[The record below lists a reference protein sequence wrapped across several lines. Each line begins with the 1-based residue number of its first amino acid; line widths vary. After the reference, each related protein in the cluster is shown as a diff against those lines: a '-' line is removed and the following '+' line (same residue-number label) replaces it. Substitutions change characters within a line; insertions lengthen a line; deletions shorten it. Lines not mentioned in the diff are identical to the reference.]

1 MTTAK
6 YKMERIA
13 REFWAT
19 TKSEFRFN
27 YDIINVVES
36 ALNVQLIRMPQL
48 CPIKINSWLNSQHMD
63 LQIENKGQNL
73 HGALLI
79 QNGTVLM
86 FIDTTENATWQRY
99 TLAHQVSRFLLEYQM
114 PREQAILTLGK
125 EIAGVLKGNDDAS
138 VTELVQSA
146 FNDVSNKAYTL
157 LIEKKENSAASYQ
170 EPSLTDN
177 PADFLAL
184 ELLAPRYQIIQET
197 ASKSVFLSYAGFK
210 RKCRELLIGKYRIP
224 TEIAHKYACE
234 LAGSVTNGP
243 SFFSRFGF

>member
-6 YKMERIA
+6 YTMERIA

-27 YDIINVVES
+27 YDLINVVES
-36 ALNVQLIRMPQL
+36 TLNVQLIRMPQL
-48 CPIKINSWLNSQHMD
+48 CPIKINSWLNNQNIGI
-63 LQIENKGQNL
+63 QIEDNGQNL

-86 FIDTTENATWQRY
+86 FIDTTENTTWQRY

-114 PREQAILTLGK
+114 PRERAILSFGK
-125 EIAGVLKGNDDAS
+125 EIAGVLKGKNDAS

-146 FNDVSNKAYTL
+146 FNDVSNKTYTL
-157 LIEKKENSAASYQ
+157 LLEKKGDRVTTGED
-170 EPSLTDN
+170 PSLTDN

-197 ASKSVFLSYAGFK
+197 ASKSVFLSYAPFK